1 MVGYII
7 LLLLILFGLILVAS
21 CVKIVPQAHALV
33 IERLGGYQGTWG
45 VGLHFKVPF
54 IDRVAK
60 RVLLKEH
67 FRQSP

>member
-7 LLLLILFGLILVAS
+7 LFVLIIFGLILVSS
-21 CVKIVPQAHALV
+21 CVKIVPQAHVLV

-54 IDRVAK
+54 IDRLG
-60 RVLLKEH
+60 REIHDLL
-67 FRQSP
+67 F